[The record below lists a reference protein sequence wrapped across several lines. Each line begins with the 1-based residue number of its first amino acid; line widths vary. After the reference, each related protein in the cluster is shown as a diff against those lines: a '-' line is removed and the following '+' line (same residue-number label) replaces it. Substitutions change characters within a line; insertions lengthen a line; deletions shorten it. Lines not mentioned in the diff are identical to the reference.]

1 MSTKDEEVKKLADF
15 KKVMQDYMVATYNMY
30 QCRSK
35 EVVFTGMIIKKSI
48 DILSVAE
55 YAFKN
60 NIITVQISLLRLL
73 CDNCLAIESAH
84 LLGLDK
90 FMELIM
96 NNQRPNQVIIDEET
110 EETMSDGYLKRM
122 VAEDYPGFDRV
133 YKFAC
138 EGVHF
143 SKQTIKGT
151 FKDNI
156 NGNFDITSINFKPG
170 NPELK
175 EELVQNNKSMITICK
190 IIIDMLKRLCM
201 KIDKK

>member
-1 MSTKDEEVKKLADF
+1 MSVRDEELKRISEIKTA
-15 KKVMQDYMVATYNMY
+15 MQDFMVAVYNMY

-48 DILSVAE
+48 DILSVSE

-73 CDNCLAIESAH
+73 CDNCLAIESAK

-110 EETMSDGYLKRM
+110 EEIIGHNLHCDSCNELMTDKCYYVAVINRLLCKDCCDDFLNCVDRHDSDIPYEIRHYNIAAKLLRLK
-122 VAEDYPGFDRV
+122 PI
-133 YKFAC
+133 
-138 EGVHF
+138 
-143 SKQTIKGT
+143 S
-151 FKDNI
+151 
-156 NGNFDITSINFKPG
+156 
-170 NPELK
+170 
-175 EELVQNNKSMITICK
+175 
-190 IIIDMLKRLCM
+190 
-201 KIDKK
+201 

>member
-1 MSTKDEEVKKLADF
+1 MSLKEEEIKKITDI
-15 KKVMQDYMVATYNMY
+15 KKVMQDYMIATYNMY

-73 CDNCLAIESAH
+73 CDNCLAIESAM
-84 LLGLDK
+84 LLDLDK

-122 VAEDYPGFDRV
+122 VAENYPGFDKV

-175 EELVQNNKSMITICK
+175 EELVQNNKSLITICK

>member
-1 MSTKDEEVKKLADF
+1 MSVREEELKKLADI
-15 KKVMQDYMVATYNMY
+15 KSVMQDYMVATYNKY

-48 DILSVAE
+48 DILSVSE

-96 NNQRPNQVIIDEET
+96 ANQRPNQVIINEET
-110 EETMSDGYLKRM
+110 EETMSDGYLKRK
-122 VAEDYPGFDRV
+122 VSEDYPGFDRV

-151 FKDNI
+151 FGDNI
-156 NGNFDITSINFKPG
+156 TGSFDISSINFKPG

-175 EELVQNNKSMITICK
+175 EELVQNNKSMVTICK

-201 KIDKK
+201 

>member
-1 MSTKDEEVKKLADF
+1 MSVRDDEIKKIVEM
-15 KKVMQDYMVATYNMY
+15 KSVMQDYMVATYNKY

-48 DILSVAE
+48 DIISVAE

-96 NNQRPNQVIIDEET
+96 ANQRPNQVVINEET

-151 FKDNI
+151 FGDSV
-156 NGNFDITSINFKPG
+156 NGSFDITSINFKPG

-201 KIDKK
+201 

>member
-1 MSTKDEEVKKLADF
+1 MSAKDEELKKITDIKQA
-15 KKVMQDYMVATYNMY
+15 MQDYMVATYNRY

-48 DILSVAE
+48 DILSVSE

-73 CDNCLAIESAH
+73 CDNCLAIESGI

-90 FMELIM
+90 LMELIL
-96 NNQRPNQVIIDEET
+96 NNQRPNQVIINDET
-110 EETMSDGYLKRM
+110 EETMNDGYLKRM
-122 VAEDYPGFDRV
+122 VGQDYPGFDRV

-151 FKDNI
+151 FKDTSSDK
-156 NGNFDITSINFKPG
+156 FDISSINFKPG

-175 EELVQNNKSMITICK
+175 EELIKNNNAMITVAK
-190 IIIDMLKRLCM
+190 IIIDMLKRLCR
-201 KIDKK
+201 

>member
-1 MSTKDEEVKKLADF
+1 MSVRDDEIKKIVEM
-15 KKVMQDYMVATYNMY
+15 KSVMQDYMVATYNKY

-48 DILSVAE
+48 DIISVAE

-73 CDNCLAIESAH
+73 CDNCLAIESAY

-96 NNQRPNQVIIDEET
+96 ANQRPNQVIINEET

-151 FKDNI
+151 FGDSV
-156 NGNFDITSINFKPG
+156 NGAFDITSINFKPG

-201 KIDKK
+201 

>member
-1 MSTKDEEVKKLADF
+1 MGIKEEELKKLADI
-15 KKVMQDYMVATYNMY
+15 KKVMQDFMIAIYNKY

-48 DILSVAE
+48 DILSVSE
-55 YAFKN
+55 SAFKS

-73 CDNCLAIESAH
+73 CDNCLAIESAK

-90 FMELIM
+90 FMDLIM
-96 NNQRPNQVIIDEET
+96 ANQRPNSVIINEET

-122 VAEDYPGFDRV
+122 VAEEYPGFDKV

-151 FKDNI
+151 FGSSVSGDFSI
-156 NGNFDITSINFKPG
+156 ASINFKPG

-190 IIIDMLKRLCM
+190 IIIDMLKHLCM
-201 KIDKK
+201 

>member
-1 MSTKDEEVKKLADF
+1 MSTKDEELKKLTEI
-15 KKVMQDYMVATYNMY
+15 KTVMQDYMVAVYNTY

-55 YAFKN
+55 YAYKN

-73 CDNCLAIESAH
+73 CDNCLAIESGI

-90 FMELIM
+90 LMEIIM
-96 NNQRPNQVIIDEET
+96 TNQRVNQIIINEET
-110 EETMSDGYLKRM
+110 EETMNDGYLKRM
-122 VAEDYPGFDRV
+122 VAEDYPGFDKV

-151 FKDNI
+151 FKENI
-156 NGNFDITSINFKPG
+156 NNKFDISCINMKPG

-175 EELVQNNKSMITICK
+175 EELAKNNKAMITIAK
-190 IIIDMLKRLCM
+190 IIIDMLKRVCH
-201 KIDKK
+201 

>member
-1 MSTKDEEVKKLADF
+1 MSVRDDEIKKIVEM
-15 KKVMQDYMVATYNMY
+15 KSVMQDYMVATYNKY

-48 DILSVAE
+48 DIISVAE

-96 NNQRPNQVIIDEET
+96 ANQRPNQVIINEET

-151 FKDNI
+151 FGDSV
-156 NGNFDITSINFKPG
+156 NGSFDITSINFKSG

-201 KIDKK
+201 

>member
-1 MSTKDEEVKKLADF
+1 MSTKDEELKKITEIKTA
-15 KKVMQDYMVATYNMY
+15 MQDFMVSIYNRF

-73 CDNCLAIESAH
+73 CDNCLAIESGI

-90 FMELIM
+90 LMELIM
-96 NNQRPNQVIIDEET
+96 SNQRANQIIINEET
-110 EETMSDGYLKRM
+110 EETMNDGYLKRM
-122 VAEDYPGFDRV
+122 VAEDYPGFDKV

-156 NGNFDITSINFKPG
+156 NDKFDISCINMKPG

-175 EELVQNNKSMITICK
+175 EELVKNNKAMITIGK
-190 IIIDMLKRLCM
+190 IIIDMLKRVCH
-201 KIDKK
+201 

>member
-1 MSTKDEEVKKLADF
+1 MA
-15 KKVMQDYMVATYNMY
+15 
-30 QCRSK
+30 
-35 EVVFTGMIIKKSI
+35 
-48 DILSVAE
+48 
-55 YAFKN
+55 
-60 NIITVQISLLRLL
+60 
-73 CDNCLAIESAH
+73 
-84 LLGLDK
+84 
-90 FMELIM
+90 
-96 NNQRPNQVIIDEET
+96 NQRPNQVIINEET

-151 FKDNI
+151 FGDSV
-156 NGNFDITSINFKPG
+156 NGSFDITSINFKPG

-201 KIDKK
+201 

>member
-1 MSTKDEEVKKLADF
+1 MSAKDEELKKLSEM
-15 KKVMQDYMVATYNMY
+15 KTVMQDFMIKTYDKY

-48 DILSVAE
+48 DIISTAE
-55 YAFKN
+55 YVFKN

-73 CDNCLAIESAH
+73 CDNCLAIESAFQ
-84 LLGLDK
+84 LGLDK
-90 FMELIM
+90 LMETIIQ
-96 NNQRPNQVIIDEET
+96 NQRVNQIIIDEET
-110 EETMSDGYLKRM
+110 GDTMTDGYLKRL
-122 VAEDYPGFDRV
+122 VADDYPGFDKV

-143 SKQTIKGT
+143 SKQTIRGT
-151 FKDNI
+151 FGDNLK
-156 NGNFDITSINFKPG
+156 GSFDISSINFKPG

-175 EELVQNNKSMITICK
+175 EELAQNNKSMVTICK

-201 KIDKK
+201 

>member
-1 MSTKDEEVKKLADF
+1 MSVRDDEIKKIVEM
-15 KKVMQDYMVATYNMY
+15 KSVMQDYMVATYNKY

-48 DILSVAE
+48 DIISVAE

-96 NNQRPNQVIIDEET
+96 ANQRPNQVIINEET

-151 FKDNI
+151 FGDSV
-156 NGNFDITSINFKPG
+156 NGSFDITSINFKPG

-201 KIDKK
+201 

>member
-1 MSTKDEEVKKLADF
+1 MSVRDDEIKKIVEM
-15 KKVMQDYMVATYNMY
+15 KSVMQDYMVATYNKY

-48 DILSVAE
+48 DIISVAE

-84 LLGLDK
+84 LLRLDK

-96 NNQRPNQVIIDEET
+96 ANQRPNQVIINEET

-151 FKDNI
+151 FGDSV
-156 NGNFDITSINFKPG
+156 NGSFDITSINFKPG

-201 KIDKK
+201 

>member
-1 MSTKDEEVKKLADF
+1 MGIKEEELKKLADI
-15 KKVMQDYMVATYNMY
+15 KKVMQDFMIAIYNKY

-48 DILSVAE
+48 DILSVSE
-55 YAFKN
+55 SAFKS

-73 CDNCLAIESAH
+73 CDNCLAIESAK

-90 FMELIM
+90 FMDLIM
-96 NNQRPNQVIIDEET
+96 ANQRPNSVIINEET

-122 VAEDYPGFDRV
+122 VAEDYPGFDKV

-151 FKDNI
+151 FGSSVSGDFSI
-156 NGNFDITSINFKPG
+156 SSINFKPG

-190 IIIDMLKRLCM
+190 IIIDMLKHLCM
-201 KIDKK
+201 

>member
-1 MSTKDEEVKKLADF
+1 MSVRDEELKRISEIKTA
-15 KKVMQDYMVATYNMY
+15 MQDFMVAIYNMY

-48 DILSVAE
+48 DILSVSE

-73 CDNCLAIESAH
+73 CDNCLAIESAK

-122 VAEDYPGFDRV
+122 VAETYPGFDKV

-143 SKQTIKGT
+143 SKQTIRGT
-151 FKDNI
+151 FGASVTGD
-156 NGNFDITSINFKPG
+156 FDITSINFKPG

-175 EELVQNNKSMITICK
+175 EELAQNNKSMVTICK
-190 IIIDMLKRLCM
+190 IIIDMLKRLV
-201 KIDKK
+201 ILN

>member
-1 MSTKDEEVKKLADF
+1 MSVRDDEIKKIVEM
-15 KKVMQDYMVATYNMY
+15 KSVMQDYMVATYNKY

-48 DILSVAE
+48 DIISVAE

-96 NNQRPNQVIIDEET
+96 ANQRPNQVIINEET

-151 FKDNI
+151 FGDSV
-156 NGNFDITSINFKPG
+156 NGTFDITSINFKPG

-201 KIDKK
+201 